1 MNPWALTAA
10 FSWATVLIAS
20 GPLRAFRLSYPFWVY
35 WPVVAA
41 ASAALWLAGVS
52 VVACVLAASALV
64 IGLFTEFQAWH
75 MSRGVAA
82 SGAIVALMA
91 AVGAAFGGWCR
102 SLKISPVTWLTQAIE
117 PMVEKF
123 KTAYPNA
130 EIQVDMIIYQLPSA
144 LILLGLISI
153 AAALVSEQSWLRM
166 GGSNRRSEPWNEF
179 KLSDFAIY
187 ALMLSL
193 LAALTRHGVPAI
205 TSVGANVLNVLVL
218 LYFFQGMAVV
228 FKAFDV
234 FRVGL
239 PWRIPVGLVLTF
251 QLALIVAV
259 VGVADYWLEFRNRL
273 TRRPVGPKA
282 EL

>member
-1 MNPWALTAA
+1 MNVWALTAA

-20 GPLRAFRLSYPFWVY
+20 GPLRAFRLSFPFYIY
-35 WPVVAA
+35 WLVVAA
-41 ASAALWLAGVS
+41 ASAAFWFAGAPVI
-52 VVACVLAASALV
+52 ACVLAASGLV
-64 IGLFTEFQAWH
+64 VGLFTEFRMWH
-75 MSRGVAA
+75 LGRGVAA
-82 SGAIVALMA
+82 TGAIVALMA
-91 AVGAAFGGWCR
+91 AVGAAFGAWCR
-102 SLKISPVTWLTQAIE
+102 EMKISPVTWLTQVIE
-117 PMVEKF
+117 PMVVKF
-123 KTAYPNA
+123 KAAYPTA
-130 EIQVDMIIYQLPSA
+130 EIEVDAIIYQLPSA
-144 LILLGLISI
+144 LVLLGLISI

-187 ALMLSL
+187 LLMLAL

-234 FRVGL
+234 FKVGL
-239 PWRIPVGLVLTF
+239 PWRVLIGLILTF
-251 QLALIVAV
+251 QLALLVAV